1 MLYFVQVVSSR
12 MGQRSDRKFVAAFI
26 KTWMDLG
33 LSDEGRELLDRVEIT
48 EHISFGIQMG
58 PVSLS
63 LDQYV
68 NLMIWYTDHS
78 NFIDPDSFIV
88 FLTPTIAQKAGY
100 SEFSE
105 TDTSVGFHLSTEQ
118 PYYTGKVPE
127 GLKESFLTNR
137 NRWIEAF
144 VKHNA
149 LMDILPCIS
158 EFTVDT
164 LKANL
169 SYQRVVTDIISPL
182 LFRAPDAKE
191 QIKQCFPTTLE
202 ALGTV
207 DDLLVDETIIEP
219 NVRFMGFVEENF
231 RSSLRIVRLRESIF
245 QRPEQIFDDS
255 SSDLSFK
262 IRVLKRDEEKWWFIV
277 PFLLLEAGCTVSFIE
292 DLVEEGVF
300 DS

>member
-1 MLYFVQVVSSR
+1 MNHTQAKT
-12 MGQRSDRKFVAAFI
+12 DKKFVAAFI

-48 EHISFGIQMG
+48 EHIRFGLQLG

-63 LDQYV
+63 MDQYV

-105 TDTSVGFHLSTEQ
+105 TDTPVGFHLSTEQ

-137 NRWIEAF
+137 NRWVGAF

-164 LKANL
+164 WDAIL

-182 LFRAPDAKE
+182 LFRVPNAKE

-202 ALGTV
+202 ALQVAGGYV
-207 DDLLVDETIIEP
+207 NDHGYVDETIIEP
-219 NVRFMGFVEENF
+219 NVRFMGFVKENF
-231 RSSLRIVRLRESIF
+231 RSSLRIVRLQESIF
-245 QRPEQIFDDS
+245 QWPEQIFDGNS
-255 SSDLSFK
+255 SGLSFK
-262 IRVLKRDEEKWWFIV
+262 IRVFKRNEEKWWFIV